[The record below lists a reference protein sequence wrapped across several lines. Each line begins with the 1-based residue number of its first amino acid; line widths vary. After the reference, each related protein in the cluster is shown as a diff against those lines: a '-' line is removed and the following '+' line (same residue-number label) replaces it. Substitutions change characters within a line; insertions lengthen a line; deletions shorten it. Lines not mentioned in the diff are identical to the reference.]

1 MSPGHRGQRSI
12 SHITHSASFHSL
24 SLSFLF
30 LFSKNR
36 KRTHDGS
43 APNLHSTPHF
53 QARSQAAPPHCT
65 EKRREG
71 ELHIWSPHAACSP
84 LSTHRRATEG
94 RGPTAEIR
102 KFRWAL
108 LLVSPDNDTHV
119 SPWGFDWWIMRMP
132 QREQLCLF
140 EHLLCI
146 WHFVKLLAF
155 HQLTL
160 TTTDQCKFLIIS
172 EGTEFRRG

>member
-1 MSPGHRGQRSI
+1 MAVPQTYIPHPISRHVPRRHPRTAQRRGGRVNCTFGA
-12 SHITHSASFHSL
+12 H
-24 SLSFLF
+24 
-30 LFSKNR
+30 
-36 KRTHDGS
+36 
-43 APNLHSTPHF
+43 TPRA
-53 QARSQAAPPHCT
+53 ARCRPTGGPP
-65 EKRREG
+65 
-71 ELHIWSPHAACSP
+71 
-84 LSTHRRATEG
+84 RAG
-94 RGPTAEIR
+94 GPTAEIR